1 MLPINVLKIDKTFI
15 DKIGKEDT
23 MNQII
28 KYIIN
33 LAHQLD
39 IEVVAEGVEYEEQLD
54 FLRLTGCDY
63 IQGFLM
69 SKPLKE
75 ENVPNLLFAD
85 PDN

>member
-1 MLPINVLKIDKTFI
+1 
-15 DKIGKEDT
+15 

-39 IEVVAEGVEYEEQLD
+39 IEVVAEGVEYKEQLD
-54 FLRLTGCDY
+54 FLRLSGCDY

-69 SKPLKE
+69 SRPIQDDR
-75 ENVPNLLFAD
+75 VPNLLLAD
-85 PDN
+85 MENYNY

>member
-75 ENVPNLLFAD
+75 ENVPNLYLQTR
-85 PDN
+85 